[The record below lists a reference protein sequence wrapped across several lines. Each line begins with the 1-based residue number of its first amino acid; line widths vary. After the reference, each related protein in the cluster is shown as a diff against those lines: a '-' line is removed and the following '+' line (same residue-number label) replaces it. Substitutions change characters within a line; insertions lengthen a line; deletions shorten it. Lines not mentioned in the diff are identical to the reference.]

1 MSDIYFS
8 NNPTKWRALEG
19 LYISEIDPP
28 GFIQG
33 RDTSVVGI
41 AGKCVRG
48 PVTAQVITS
57 VGRFLEVY
65 GGRDI
70 TDGGAVAGEV
80 WKALLSKPFG
90 RVVVRRVAAAAAAT
104 ATIDIDDGE
113 GVPTDIIT
121 VAATSPG
128 TWGNGISVAI
138 ENASDGVATSFNMRV
153 TWRSTVVL
161 YENLNVNS
169 TANNLL
175 EVIGDDLANLVV
187 VTKLAAGRPDNGT
200 YAPASGTEGTI
211 AGSDYQTG
219 MTELAFYDGVSVCLV
234 PETIVDASGQAAFN
248 LWLFGTLVATVSD
261 RMFLTWDGVPANT
274 ASQTITALGTAGT
287 GGKSDRIVWCWNDA
301 YYVDPITGTQVE
313 SGPHVALASIFSQ
326 TDVDTH
332 VGARETVEYTRGI
345 AKLRNSNVTRGDGE
359 LLRAAGVTFLERNN
373 GAFQFRNGVTTDL
386 TTGKTEI
393 SRRRMTDF
401 LQLSA
406 AERLRYYV
414 KAKGTPENRAL
425 IAAEL
430 ATFSEQLREEGRIVE
445 SYEVIQDSVNTAAGR
460 AQGVEKI
467 FWRVR
472 LIGHMLHLVLE
483 TEIGTGVVI
492 ESAA

>member
-48 PVTAQVITS
+48 PTTAQVITS

-70 TDGGAVAGEV
+70 VEDGTLTGEI

-90 RVVVRRVAAAAAAT
+90 RVVVRRVTAAAAAT
-104 ATIDIDDGE
+104 AAVTLDDTS
-113 GVPTDIIT
+113 VDCVT
-121 VAATSPG
+121 VTASSNG
-128 TWGNGISVAI
+128 TWGNGISVAV
-138 ENASDGVATSFNMRV
+138 ENASSGIATQFNLRV
-153 TWRSTVVL
+153 TWRSTVTL
-161 YENLNVNS
+161 YENLDTEGTN
-169 TANNLL
+169 NNLL
-175 EVIGDDLANLVV
+175 EVVGDDIGNLVV
-187 VTKLAAGRPDNGT
+187 LTKVAGGRPDNGT
-200 YAPASGTEGTI
+200 FSLTSGTEGTV
-211 AGSDYQTG
+211 ATSDYQTA
-219 MTELAFYDGVSVCLV
+219 MTELAFYDGVSVCMV
-234 PETIVDASGQAAFN
+234 PETVVDTSGQAAFN
-248 LWLFGTLVATVSD
+248 LWLFGTLISTVSD
-261 RMFLTWDGVPANT
+261 RMILTWDGVPANT
-274 ASQTITALGTAGT
+274 AAQTITALGTAAA

-301 YYVDPITGTQVE
+301 YYVDPINATQVE

-326 TDVDTH
+326 TDVDVH
-332 VGARETVEYTRGI
+332 VGARETIEYTRGI
-345 AKLRNSNVTRGDGE
+345 AKLRNTNVTRGDGE

-414 KAKGTPENRAL
+414 KAKNTLENRAL
-425 IAAEL
+425 IAAEIV
-430 ATFSEQLREEGRIVE
+430 AFSDQLEGEGRIIE
-445 SYEVIQDSVNTAAGR
+445 DYEVIQDAVNTAANR

-472 LIGHMLHLVLE
+472 LVGHMLHLVLE

-492 ESAA
+492 EST